1 MKYYLLKDSKE
12 KNNYYQIRKKDF
24 YKEIISK
31 VLTNPLGLPK
41 AVKKVKSVFSLMV
54 DQNSFD
60 LVMHRWAITI
70 VKKQGLRLKQGM
82 AEILQKVKQVPLT
95 GLTKFYGQ
103 VQGVV
108 RKILPPIKKLKRGWP
123 SKYLL

>member
-1 MKYYLLKDSKE
+1 M
-12 KNNYYQIRKKDF
+12 QIRKKDF

-60 LVMHRWAITI
+60 LVTHRWVITI

-82 AEILQKVKQVPLT
+82 AEILQKVKQVLLT

-103 VQGVV
+103 VQGF
-108 RKILPPIKKLKRGWP
+108 LKKVHPKVKNIKRGWP